1 MVITGIKV
9 PSDPH
14 LRRWMMFIDG
24 ENFTIRGQ
32 QFAEGNSFNL
42 KEGPWF
48 MRDTFL
54 WFPNRP
60 GTLTVTNTESAP
72 LQVQP
77 HAIRAFYYTS
87 LVGDDNKMRQV
98 RKALHEMGFAPQVFK
113 KADKNKKSKGVDI
126 ALATD
131 LLSNAYND
139 NFEVAVLV
147 AGDGD
152 YIPLIS
158 EVKRLGKVVYLV
170 FFLDSTLAIQ
180 ESNLCRPGKNGQAP
194 SGNSVK
200 SSAEVDTT
208 KLLSLPCPCHQTLI
222 WLPFSCYLVAGKMAK
237 VE

>member
-1 MVITGIKV
+1 MGITGIRV

-14 LRRWMMFIDG
+14 LCRWMMFIDG

-42 KEGPWF
+42 KKGPWF

-98 RKALHEMGFAPQVFK
+98 RKSLHEIGFAPQVFK

-131 LLSNAYND
+131 FLSNAYND

-147 AGDGD
+147 AGGGD

-170 FFLDSTLAIQ
+170 FFLDKAYGMNEELLLASDRNF
-180 ESNLCRPGKNGQAP
+180 EV
-194 SGNSVK
+194 GNSLKEAWQGV
-200 SSAEVDTT
+200 
-208 KLLSLPCPCHQTLI
+208 
-222 WLPFSCYLVAGKMAK
+222 
-237 VE
+237 